1 MSYAPPGESLRD
13 IRVEQSLLDGT
24 VIGGA
29 AYGVH
34 LTIFIQCI
42 DVLSQRPK
50 DGVLNWRLIVYVCG
64 VFSLGTVGFG
74 AGMKYNEKT
83 FIDDRNFPG
92 GPLAFNYDMFGDPMN
107 VLGFSAFFVLDWLA
121 QSLLIH
127 RLYMF
132 WNNRRD
138 IIIIPTLMLVGCVI
152 VSVLLL
158 IRIAAPHASFFQS
171 LTFSLT
177 TPYCVLTAGLD
188 VTVTSLIIGRLFF
201 LRRGVR
207 DILTPK
213 SARMYISVA
222 ALLIESAAL
231 YTTVGAILFV
241 SYIKKSMVFNV
252 MLPVLGQVQ
261 AISSLLII
269 LRVARGTA
277 WSQNLILSTTEIKFE
292 SPRTVQIT
300 NVQHPDSA
308 WRSSIDS
315 SARRRSVEI
324 DIGVDGRLYGSTSKV
339 FDFEKADQ
347 PDHRTEETA

>member
-1 MSYAPPGESLRD
+1 MSFSPPGESARD
-13 IRVEQSLLDGT
+13 LRVERSLLDGT

-42 DVLSQRPK
+42 DVLLQRPR
-50 DGVLNWRLIVYVCG
+50 DGVLNWRLIAFVCA

-74 AGMKYNEKT
+74 AALKYNEKT

-121 QSLLIH
+121 QSLLVH

-138 IIIIPTLMLVGCVI
+138 VIIIPILMFIGSIV

-158 IRIAAPHASFFQS
+158 TRIASPNSTFFQA
-171 LTFSLT
+171 LTFSLA
-177 TPYCVLTAGLD
+177 TPYWVLTAGLD
-188 VTVTSLIIGRLFF
+188 LTVTTLIIGRLFF
-201 LRRGVR
+201 LRRGIR
-207 DILTPK
+207 DVLTPK
-213 SARMYISVA
+213 SARMYLSVA
-222 ALLIESAAL
+222 ALLVESAAL
-231 YTTVGAILFV
+231 YTTVGVILFV
-241 SYIKKSMVFNV
+241 AYVKNSMVFNV

-277 WSQNLILSTTEIKFE
+277 WSQNMMLSTTEIKFE
-292 SPRTVQIT
+292 IPRTVVIT
-300 NVQHPDSA
+300 NAHRDSA
-308 WRSSIDS
+308 WGPSSDGG
-315 SARRRSVEI
+315 ARRQSVEI
-324 DIGVDGRLYGSTSKV
+324 DLGVDGRLYGSTSKV
-339 FDFEKADQ
+339 FAFEKVDH
-347 PDHRTEETA
+347 PDRRTEETA